1 MTKEKLFEAVKDL
14 PENFE
19 LEDLFERL
27 ILIRRIEEGLRQS
40 DNGET
45 LTEAEAKNYLSRWLT
60 DGAAAAPVAR
70 CCILLP
76 ALFTSWMSRPITRR
90 NTHRCGLACW

>member
-27 ILIRRIEEGLRQS
+27 LLVRRIEEGLRQS

-45 LTEAEAKNYLSRWLT
+45 LTEAEAKNYLGRWLA
-60 DGAAAAPVAR
+60 DGALAAR
-70 CCILLP
+70 
-76 ALFTSWMSRPITRR
+76 
-90 NTHRCGLACW
+90 

>member
-1 MTKEKLFEAVKDL
+1 MTKAQIVEAVQQL

-27 ILIRRIEEGLRQS
+27 LLIKRIEEGVRQS

-45 LTEAEAKNYLSRWLT
+45 LTEAEARTYLSRWLT
-60 DGAAAAPVAR
+60 DTGAPAR
-70 CCILLP
+70 
-76 ALFTSWMSRPITRR
+76 
-90 NTHRCGLACW
+90 

>member
-1 MTKEKLFEAVKDL
+1 MTRAQIIETVNQL

-27 ILIRRIEEGLRQS
+27 LLIKRIEEGVHQS

-45 LTEAEAKNYLSRWLT
+45 LTDVEARSYLSRWLT
-60 DGAAAAPVAR
+60 NAG
-70 CCILLP
+70 
-76 ALFTSWMSRPITRR
+76 TGS
-90 NTHRCGLACW
+90 

>member
-14 PENFE
+14 PDNFE

-27 ILIRRIEEGLRQS
+27 LLIKRIEEGIRQS

-45 LTEAEAKNYLSRWLT
+45 VPESQARAYLSRWLP
-60 DGAAAAPVAR
+60 GSGMAA
-70 CCILLP
+70 
-76 ALFTSWMSRPITRR
+76 
-90 NTHRCGLACW
+90 NG

>member
-1 MTKEKLFEAVKDL
+1 MTKEQILETVQQL

-27 ILIRRIEEGLRQS
+27 LLIKRIEEGVRQS

-45 LTEAEAKNYLSRWLT
+45 MTEAEAKSYLSRWLT
-60 DGAAAAPVAR
+60 NTGATVR
-70 CCILLP
+70 
-76 ALFTSWMSRPITRR
+76 
-90 NTHRCGLACW
+90 

>member
-1 MTKEKLFEAVKDL
+1 MTKAQILEAVNQL

-27 ILIRRIEEGLRQS
+27 LLIKRIEEGVRQS

-45 LTEAEAKNYLSRWLT
+45 LTEAEARNYLSRWLT
-60 DGAAAAPVAR
+60 DTGTAAR
-70 CCILLP
+70 
-76 ALFTSWMSRPITRR
+76 
-90 NTHRCGLACW
+90 

>member
-27 ILIRRIEEGLRQS
+27 LLIKRIEEGIRQS
-40 DNGET
+40 DSGET
-45 LTEAEAKNYLSRWLT
+45 LTEAEAKNYLGRWLT
-60 DGAAAAPVAR
+60 DVGTAAR
-70 CCILLP
+70 
-76 ALFTSWMSRPITRR
+76 
-90 NTHRCGLACW
+90 

>member
-1 MTKEKLFEAVKDL
+1 MTKVQILETVNQL

-27 ILIRRIEEGLRQS
+27 LLIKRIEEGVRQS

-45 LTEAEAKNYLSRWLT
+45 LNEAEAWSYLSRWLT
-60 DGAAAAPVAR
+60 DTGAAVR
-70 CCILLP
+70 
-76 ALFTSWMSRPITRR
+76 
-90 NTHRCGLACW
+90 

>member
-14 PENFE
+14 PETFE

-27 ILIRRIEEGLRQS
+27 LLLKRIEEGIRQS

-45 LTEAEAKNYLSRWLT
+45 LTELEARNYLGRWLT
-60 DGAAAAPVAR
+60 DAGTTAR
-70 CCILLP
+70 
-76 ALFTSWMSRPITRR
+76 
-90 NTHRCGLACW
+90 

>member
-1 MTKEKLFEAVKDL
+1 MTKAQILETVHQL

-27 ILIRRIEEGLRQS
+27 LLIKRIEEGVRQS

-45 LTEAEAKNYLSRWLT
+45 LTEAEARSCLSRWLT
-60 DGAAAAPVAR
+60 DTGTTAR
-70 CCILLP
+70 
-76 ALFTSWMSRPITRR
+76 
-90 NTHRCGLACW
+90 

>member
-27 ILIRRIEEGLRQS
+27 LLIKRIEEGLRQS

-45 LTEAEAKNYLSRWLT
+45 LTEAEAKGYLSRWLT
-60 DGAAAAPVAR
+60 DAGNAAR
-70 CCILLP
+70 
-76 ALFTSWMSRPITRR
+76 
-90 NTHRCGLACW
+90 